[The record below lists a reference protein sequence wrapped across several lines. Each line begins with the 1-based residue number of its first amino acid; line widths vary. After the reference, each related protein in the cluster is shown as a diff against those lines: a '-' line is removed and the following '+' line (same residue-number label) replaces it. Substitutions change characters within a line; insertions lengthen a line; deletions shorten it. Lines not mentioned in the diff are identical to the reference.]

1 LKTDFYVQ
9 VIGYG
14 DLTRLNIPAGDFGGE
29 LDPHGQFGDGNPIG
43 GNVTSDITGSDQHF
57 AEWML
62 YIGNG
67 QFCLRVCTNANSTYS
82 AANMCWHELDL
93 MGCGFVMPGNYN
105 VNGTFESCDA
115 DVAYP
120 PGWYPTTTVNGTP
133 EFSTFAQ
140 RFTGTLP
147 GGSVYT
153 VGDLSTPASA
163 FATPSSSNCV
173 TQPTISNGVA
183 LASLGITS
191 GAASGSGVGAS
202 GPAATGGSGSGTAA
216 GQSSGSSSSG
226 KQGSGAAST
235 TGQAGSLMQF
245 AMISAIGAGAV
256 YLFH

>member
-1 LKTDFYVQ
+1 MATSLGSTSLL
-9 VIGYG
+9 VISEVNSI
-14 DLTRLNIPAGDFGGE
+14 LMVNSVTVTPSAATSPRTSLAATNTLLNGCF
-29 LDPHGQFGDGNPIG
+29 
-43 GNVTSDITGSDQHF
+43 TSAMVNSVSVSAQ
-57 AEWML
+57 
-62 YIGNG
+62 
-67 QFCLRVCTNANSTYS
+67 NANSTYS

-105 VNGTFESCDA
+105 VNGTFESCEA

-120 PGWYPTTTVNGTP
+120 PGWYPTTTINGTP

-183 LASLGITS
+183 LVSLGITG

-202 GPAATGGSGSGTAA
+202 GPAATGGAAGTAS
-216 GQSSGSSSSG
+216 GQSQSSSTSG
-226 KQGSGAAST
+226 QQGSGAASMKNT
-235 TGQAGSLMQF
+235 QAGSLMMF
-245 AMISAIGAGAV
+245 GMISAIGAGAV